1 MEECYFENSDS
12 FVKLRNMLWIT
23 FGAIVI
29 VALLIDFFAM
39 NRQGAHRVSLKEAAI
54 WSAIWVATSFLFV
67 TWFWWSK
74 GGLSTDLAL
83 QALANQ
89 KALEFITGYL
99 IEKALAVDNIF
110 VFLLVFTYFRVPH
123 EYRKRLLMFGIL
135 FALVLRSI
143 MIFAG
148 AWLITEFHFVLY
160 IFGLFLVYTG
170 IKMWNSIG
178 KEPDLENSPVMKL
191 LHKGL
196 KISPNIDGEKFFTVH
211 HGVKTATPLLAA
223 VIMIGL
229 VDILFAVDSIPAIFA
244 VTTDTFIVL
253 SSNVFAILGLRAM
266 YFLLEGLHEKFHLL
280 SYGLALILGY
290 IGTKMLL
297 MDIFPIPT
305 VLSLFV
311 TFFILTAS
319 IVLSLY
325 IKPKAIPGSSYP
337 FDPKEV
343 DEVVSVTK

>member
-1 MEECYFENSDS
+1 MI
-12 FVKLRNMLWIT
+12 WIT
-23 FGAIVI
+23 FGAVVI

-39 NRQGAHRVSLKEAAI
+39 SKQGAHRVSLKEAAI
-54 WSAIWVATSFLFV
+54 WSVIWVTISLLFAA
-67 TWFWWSK
+67 WFWWEQ
-74 GGLSTDLAL
+74 GGLSTEIAR
-83 QALANQ
+83 QAIADQ
-89 KALEFITGYL
+89 KTLEFITGYL

-135 FALVLRSI
+135 FAIVLRTI

-148 AWLITEFHFVLY
+148 SWLISEFHFILY
-160 IFGLFLVYTG
+160 IFGAFLVYTG

-178 KEPDLENSPVMKL
+178 KEPDLEHSIAMKWL
-191 LHKGL
+191 QKGL
-196 KISPNIDGEKFFTVH
+196 KISPNIDGEKLVTIH
-211 HGVKTATPLLAA
+211 EGKKTATPLLAA
-223 VIMIGL
+223 VIMIGI

-244 VTTDTFIVL
+244 VTTDTYIVL
-253 SSNVFAILGLRAM
+253 TSNVFAILGLRAM

-311 TFFILTAS
+311 TFAILTLS

-325 IKPKAIPGSSYP
+325 IKPQEISGSSYP
-337 FDPKEV
+337 FKPKEDDKDV
-343 DEVVSVTK
+343 AKTAH

>member
-1 MEECYFENSDS
+1 
-12 FVKLRNMLWIT
+12 MLWIIFCT
-23 FGAIVI
+23 VVI

-39 NRQGAHRVSLKEAAI
+39 NKQGAHRVSLKEAGV
-54 WSAIWVATSFLFV
+54 WSLIWVALSLLFV
-67 TWFWWSK
+67 GWLWWYS
-74 GGLSTDLAL
+74 GGLSANLAER
-83 QALANQ
+83 AFAHH

-135 FALVLRSI
+135 LAIVLRTA

-148 AWLITEFHFVLY
+148 SWLIAEFHWVLWV
-160 IFGLFLVYTG
+160 FGLFLVYTG

-178 KEPDLENSPVMKL
+178 KEPDLKNSVAMKWL
-191 LHKGL
+191 QKGL
-196 KISPNIDGEKFFTVH
+196 KISPQIDGEKFFTTH
-211 HGVKTATPLLAA
+211 EGARTATPLLAA

-229 VDILFAVDSIPAIFA
+229 VDVLFAVDSIPAIFA
-244 VTTDTFIVL
+244 VTTDPFIVL
-253 SSNVFAILGLRAM
+253 SSNIFAILGLRAL

-280 SYGLALILGY
+280 SYGLALILGF

-297 MDIFPIPT
+297 MDIFHIPT
-305 VLSLFV
+305 WISLGV
-311 TFFILTAS
+311 TFSLLAGS

-325 IKPKAIPGSSYP
+325 IKPRAIPDSAYP
-337 FDPKEV
+337 FDPKEPAV
-343 DEVVSVTK
+343 KA

>member
-1 MEECYFENSDS
+1 
-12 FVKLRNMLWIT
+12 MLWIT
-23 FGAIVI
+23 FGAVVI
-29 VALLIDFFAM
+29 VALFIDFFAM
-39 NRQGAHRVSLKEAAI
+39 SKQGAHRVSLKEATI
-54 WSAIWVATSFLFV
+54 WSLIWVALSLLFAL
-67 TWFWWSK
+67 WFWWNS
-74 GGLSTDLAL
+74 GGLSTEVAQ
-83 QALANQ
+83 QAFAHQ

-135 FALVLRSI
+135 FAIVLRTI

-148 AWLITEFHFVLY
+148 SWLISEFHFVLY
-160 IFGLFLVYTG
+160 IFGFFLIYTG

-178 KEPDLENSPVMKL
+178 KEPDLEHSAAMRWL
-191 LHKGL
+191 RKGL
-196 KISPNIDGEKFFTVH
+196 KISPEIDGEKLITVH
-211 HGVKTATPLLAA
+211 EGKKTATPLLAA
-223 VIMIGL
+223 VLMIGI

-244 VTTDTFIVL
+244 VTTDTYIVL
-253 SSNVFAILGLRAM
+253 TSNVFAILGLRAM

-305 VLSLFV
+305 LLSLCI
-311 TFFILTAS
+311 TFTILIS
-319 IVLSLY
+319 SVILSLY
-325 IKPKAIPGSSYP
+325 IKPKEISGSSYP
-337 FDPKEV
+337 FEPIEPKEE
-343 DEVVSVTK
+343 DKKSKKTL

>member
-1 MEECYFENSDS
+1 
-12 FVKLRNMLWIT
+12 MLWIT

-39 NRQGAHRVSLKEAAI
+39 NHQGAHRVSFKEAAI
-54 WSAIWVATSFLFV
+54 WSGIWIGISFLFV
-67 TWFWWSK
+67 GWLWWYS
-74 GGLSTDLAL
+74 GGLSTDLTT
-83 QALANQ
+83 QALANH

-178 KEPDLENSPVMKL
+178 KEPDLENSTAMRWL
-191 LHKGL
+191 RKGL
-196 KISPNIDGEKFFTVH
+196 KISPEIDGEKLVTLH
-211 HGVKTATPLLAA
+211 EGKKTATPLLAA
-223 VIMIGL
+223 VIMIGI

-244 VTTDTFIVL
+244 VTTDPFIVL

-280 SYGLALILGY
+280 SYGLALILGF
-290 IGTKMLL
+290 IGTKMIL
-297 MDIFPIPT
+297 MDIFHMPI
-305 VLSLFV
+305 VVSLGV
-311 TFFILTAS
+311 TFSILAGS
-319 IVLSLY
+319 IILSLY
-325 IKPKAIPGSSYP
+325 IKPNAIPESSYP
-337 FDPKEV
+337 FDPIEPKKEA
-343 DEVVSVTK
+343 TKK